1 MAQPA
6 AEVRRWTR
14 EEYEQLAEAGFL
26 RPDERVE
33 LIDGIIYGMSPQNSL
48 HATAIMNSLEELRAA
63 FADSYHVRP
72 QLPLAL
78 GSHSQPEPDLAV
90 VPGHQRDY
98 RTTHPTTAVLVL
110 EISDSSLAL
119 DREVKRDLY
128 AEAEI
133 PEYWVL
139 SVGTRQLEVFREP
152 EDGTYR
158 SLLALGP
165 DETATPLAAPGASIR
180 IADLLP

>member
-26 RPDERVE
+26 RPNERVE
-33 LIDGIIYGMSPQNSL
+33 LIDGIIYEMSPQNSL
-48 HATAIMNSLEELRAA
+48 HATALLNALEELRAA
-63 FADSYHVRP
+63 FSDGYHVRP

-78 GSHSQPEPDLAV
+78 DSQSQPEPDLAV
-90 VPGHQRDY
+90 VSGRPQEY
-98 RTTHPTTAVLVL
+98 RTAHPATAVLVL
-110 EISDSSLAL
+110 EISDSSLRL
-119 DREVKRDLY
+119 DREVKRGLY
-128 AEAEI
+128 AEAGI

-152 EDGTYR
+152 EGGEYR
-158 SLLALGP
+158 SRIALGP
-165 DETATPLAAPGASIR
+165 DETVTPLAAPAALIR